1 MRIVLNPS
9 ASRSE
14 YTAREKLVISR
25 ALAQDARC
33 EISQWPEYA
42 PTPLRNL
49 DSLTRKF
56 DLGALYYKD
65 ESGRLGQG
73 SFKILGGAYAAT
85 LKLAKLAARES
96 VTLCCA
102 TDGNHGRSVAF
113 AAERHGCACVV
124 FMHEHAPKSK
134 EQAIAALGARVLR
147 VAGTYDDSIRLAQKT
162 AAENGWVLVADT
174 SDDPLDLTTRHV
186 IQGYGVMALEVVEQL
201 QSQNA
206 VLTHVFLQAGV
217 GGFAAA
223 IAAIF
228 AESFGSSRPRVI
240 VVEPEAA
247 ACVLESALRGRP
259 SKVGGDLRT
268 AMGMLST
275 GEASPVAW
283 PILERRAEAFTAIDD
298 SYAVAA
304 AAELTGLGL
313 SVGVS
318 GAAGFGGL
326 LALLDHPEAARILGI
341 DTHSRVLLFGTEQAP
356 PSSED

>member
-25 ALAQDARC
+25 ALAQDARS
-33 EISQWPEYA
+33 EISRWPEYA

-56 DLGALYYKD
+56 DLGAIYYKD

-162 AAENGWVLVADT
+162 AAENG
-174 SDDPLDLTTRHV
+174 
-186 IQGYGVMALEVVEQL
+186 
-201 QSQNA
+201 
-206 VLTHVFLQAGV
+206 
-217 GGFAAA
+217 
-223 IAAIF
+223 
-228 AESFGSSRPRVI
+228 
-240 VVEPEAA
+240 
-247 ACVLESALRGRP
+247 
-259 SKVGGDLRT
+259 
-268 AMGMLST
+268 
-275 GEASPVAW
+275 
-283 PILERRAEAFTAIDD
+283 
-298 SYAVAA
+298 
-304 AAELTGLGL
+304 
-313 SVGVS
+313 
-318 GAAGFGGL
+318 
-326 LALLDHPEAARILGI
+326 
-341 DTHSRVLLFGTEQAP
+341 
-356 PSSED
+356 